1 MASGSS
7 GSANGELDDFGH
19 TSLSHIRY
27 PPNGEN
33 NEDVACIESIRS
45 LTESLVDRES
55 SS

>member
-7 GSANGELDDFGH
+7 GFANGELDGFGH
-19 TSLSHIRY
+19 IGLSHIPY
-27 PPNGEN
+27 TPNGEN